1 MKKEIGMDRQWNNMC
16 MGRDLI
22 HLHDISRDGE
32 RWEFVQRLTDDKIG
46 ECFLVS
52 THGRIYEC
60 ATQKICR
67 LYDDRK
73 SGYLVVS
80 LQQCPQGFKNY
91 KVHRLVAL
99 GFIKNPDKD
108 TKTLVHH
115 INGRKKD
122 NRAENLLWVS
132 EVEHK
137 LLHIA
142 KKKDELSYYQ
152 FIAELRKQQPI
163 KQEDN
168 AISLENW
175 VEVA

>member
-1 MKKEIGMDRQWNNMC
+1 M
-16 MGRDLI
+16 
-22 HLHDISRDGE
+22 
-32 RWEFVQRLTDDKIG
+32 
-46 ECFLVS
+46 
-52 THGRIYEC
+52 
-60 ATQKICR
+60 
-67 LYDDRK
+67 
-73 SGYLVVS
+73 
-80 LQQCPQGFKNY
+80 
-91 KVHRLVAL
+91 

-115 INGRKKD
+115 INGQKKD
-122 NRAENLLWVS
+122 NRVENLLWVS

-168 AISLENW
+168 AISLENC

>member
-1 MKKEIGMDRQWNNMC
+1 
-16 MGRDLI
+16 MGFL
-22 HLHDISRDGE
+22 SVY
-32 RWEFVQRLTDDKIG
+32 FSLTDA
-46 ECFLVS
+46 V
-52 THGRIYEC
+52 
-60 ATQKICR
+60 
-67 LYDDRK
+67 
-73 SGYLVVS
+73 
-80 LQQCPQGFKNY
+80 
-91 KVHRLVAL
+91 
-99 GFIKNPDKD
+99 
-108 TKTLVHH
+108 
-115 INGRKKD
+115 
-122 NRAENLLWVS
+122 ENLLWVS